1 MYYCDERERAYLQPL
16 SSEFSDL
23 LENSTSGQA
32 MQKLLNEF
40 EFNNVLDLGCGAGW
54 HTRHFAKRGKKVTAL
69 DYRQHE
75 RLDISELEKFNVEF
89 VFQDVMEYSSEGL
102 VDALWC
108 SHVLEHQL
116 NPNLFLIKLH
126 SLLKEEGVLAITVPP
141 LKHEIVGGHVT
152 LWNAGLLL
160 YHLVLAGFDCASASI
175 LRYGYNIS
183 VIVKKRSIALP
194 KEIGFC
200 NGDIE
205 KLAQYLPTGKLTQ
218 GFNGD
223 IAEHNWY

>member
-1 MYYCDERERAYLQPL
+1 MYYCDERERGYLQTL
-16 SSEFSDL
+16 SIEFADL

-32 MQKLLNEF
+32 MQKLLNDF
-40 EFNNVLDLGCGAGW
+40 EFKNVLDLGCGEGW
-54 HTRHFAKRGKKVTAL
+54 HTRHFAKRGKKVTAV

-75 RLDISELEKFNVEF
+75 RLNIRELEKFNVEF
-89 VFQDVMEYSSEGL
+89 IFQDIMEYTSVGQ

-126 SLLKEEGVLAITVPP
+126 SLLKEDGVLAITVPP

-152 LWNAGLLL
+152 IWNAGLLL
-160 YHLVLAGFDCASASI
+160 YHLVLAGFDCAGASI

-183 VIVKKRSIALP
+183 VIVNKRSIVLP

-205 KLAQYLPTGKLTQ
+205 KLAKYLPTGELTQ